1 MNNKILETS
10 IEIALEHANKLGADQ
25 TEASCS
31 NGKGFSVQAQNESIE
46 TIEHYSSSAFSVT
59 VYANQSIGSATTNDL
74 SQNALI
80 TTTEKAF
87 SLANLTARDQFN
99 GLADAH
105 LMAQKPMDLKLY
117 HPWELNVQQAQ
128 TMSLECEQAALD
140 TDSKVENTEGAN
152 VATYENRT
160 VYANSHG
167 FVGLKESTGHTI
179 SCTAIAAEN
188 GSMEMDYDY
197 TTAMNAEDL
206 LDHKEI
212 GEKAGLKACAHL
224 GARKI
229 KTQKAKVLF
238 EPRQAKSL
246 IRHLIAAIG
255 GTPQYR
261 KASFLLDTMDQ
272 VICPDFINIT
282 EEPHLESAFGSTYF
296 DAEGVKTNPRVLV
309 DKGMLTGYLLSSYSA
324 RRLNLITT
332 GNAGGHHNLVVE
344 PTVESG
350 LEDII
355 KSMGTGLMVT
365 SLIGHGVNIVNGDYS
380 RGATGFWVENGE
392 IQYPVSEI
400 TIAGNLKNMLRN
412 IVLVGKDLNNE
423 SSIICGTILLDDL
436 MIAGY

>member
-1 MNNKILETS
+1 
-10 IEIALEHANKLGADQ
+10 
-25 TEASCS
+25 
-31 NGKGFSVQAQNESIE
+31 
-46 TIEHYSSSAFSVT
+46 
-59 VYANQSIGSATTNDL
+59 
-74 SQNALI
+74 
-80 TTTEKAF
+80 
-87 SLANLTARDQFN
+87 
-99 GLADAH
+99 
-105 LMAQKPMDLKLY
+105 
-117 HPWELNVQQAQ
+117 
-128 TMSLECEQAALD
+128 
-140 TDSKVENTEGAN
+140 
-152 VATYENRT
+152 
-160 VYANSHG
+160 
-167 FVGLKESTGHTI
+167 
-179 SCTAIAAEN
+179 
-188 GSMEMDYDY
+188 MEMDYDY

-246 IRHLIAAIG
+246 IGHLIAAIG
-255 GTPQYR
+255 GTSQYR
-261 KASFLLDTMDQ
+261 KASFLLDTMGQ

-282 EEPHLESAFGSTYF
+282 EEPHLESAFGSAYF

-400 TIAGNLKNMLRN
+400 TIAGNLRDMLKNIL
-412 IVLVGKDLNNE
+412 LVGKDLNSE

-436 MIAGY
+436 MVAGY